1 MDALTST
8 RRLLHGVAE
17 GLLAGPQHRACGRIA
32 LRIVPGGFATV
43 GRPALRLDGSDL
55 VVDEQRRMP
64 LTGSLDEMGSATGYG
79 YGEPVDVYH
88 EHSGTSASDR
98 LDLDADAVREIID
111 WFVLGDA
118 ALRVLAA
125 NEVPT
130 LWPEHFDV
138 AILLQDRSF
147 GASPGDDF
155 SGVPYAYVSDSSL
168 PRDDFWNAPFGA
180 SRPATDFGGIE
191 DLVAF
196 WAAGLDRISQPDR

>member
-1 MDALTST
+1 MDGLTST

-43 GRPALRLDGSDL
+43 GQPALRLDGTDL
-55 VVDEQRRMP
+55 VVDEERRVP
-64 LTGSLDEMGSATGYG
+64 LTGSLGEVGRATGYG
-79 YGEPVDVYH
+79 YGEPVKVYH
-88 EHSGTSASDR
+88 EHSGTSANDH
-98 LDLDADAVREIID
+98 LDLDPDALGEITD

-138 AILLQDRSF
+138 AILLHDRSF

-155 SGVPYAYVSDSSL
+155 SSVPYAYVSDGTL

-180 SRPATDFGGIE
+180 FRPATDFTGIA

-196 WAAGLDRISQPDR
+196 WSAGLDRITRE

>member
-17 GLLAGPQHRACGRIA
+17 GLLAGPQHRSCGRIA
-32 LRIVPGGFATV
+32 LRVVPGGFATV
-43 GRPALRLDGSDL
+43 GRPALRLDGTDL
-55 VVDEQRRMP
+55 VIDEGRRVP
-64 LTGSLDEMGSATGYG
+64 LNGTLGDVGAATGHG

-88 EHSGTSASDR
+88 QHSGTSADDS
-98 LDLDADAVREIID
+98 LELDADARGVIVD
-111 WFVLGDA
+111 WYVLGDA
-118 ALRVLAA
+118 ALRALAP

-147 GASPGDDF
+147 GVSAGDDY
-155 SGVPYAYVSDSSL
+155 SPQPYAYVSDNVL

-180 SRPATDFGGIE
+180 CRPAEQLSGVA

-196 WAAGLDRISQPDR
+196 WSAGLDRISST